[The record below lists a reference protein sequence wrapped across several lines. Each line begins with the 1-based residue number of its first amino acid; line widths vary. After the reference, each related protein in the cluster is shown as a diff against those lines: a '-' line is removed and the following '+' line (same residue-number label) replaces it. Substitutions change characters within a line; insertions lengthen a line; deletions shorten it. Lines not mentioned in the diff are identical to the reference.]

1 MKKVAL
7 LAGLTAAFFATNASA
22 QGLDIEPGK
31 WEMTSTMTMTMFPAP
46 QTFTVTECIEEDALD
61 PDHFNMD
68 QENPCE
74 ISDVSVDSGTARWS
88 INCPTDMGSMQ
99 GQWEFISEGDSIS
112 GNGTMSAN
120 YNGQE
125 MGFEM
130 TWEGKRVG
138 DCDD

>member
-1 MKKVAL
+1 
-7 LAGLTAAFFATNASA
+7 
-22 QGLDIEPGK
+22 
-31 WEMTSTMTMTMFPAP
+31 
-46 QTFTVTECIEEDALD
+46 
-61 PDHFNMD
+61 
-68 QENPCE
+68 
-74 ISDVSVDSGTARWS
+74 
-88 INCPTDMGSMQ
+88 MGSMQ

-138 DCDD
+138 DCDE